1 MIRSPVST
9 RRTGNKPPEL
19 VPQTGI
25 FSRESSEEKEVPST
39 SSGSSGRSQI
49 GAVRGNIPVDVRDAV
64 SKVVGSGGKFL
75 EPPKEVT
82 AGRAGIQ
89 KLGDGA
95 YKPFGPRSRSSSDA
109 GSDTAF
115 CDGGPGKSTCGEP
128 VRHSDNGVSCDKCEK
143 WFHTS
148 CQAIPKPAFDA
159 LVKFKSLS
167 WLCPPCKAG
176 LRDDRHPGSENLA
189 SLESKVDQLER
200 TVQNHLKMV
209 GQSLKE
215 QERTVENQS
224 KLLERS
230 IKDIQCQK
238 VSYADMV
245 KGACSDM
252 VAKVTAKVTSIPPVA
267 NQPPHDSDTKNMAQ
281 MFDDFLDKD
290 KRKNN
295 IVIHNLPEAE
305 GSTLQER
312 IAKDIS
318 LFQELAKDTFRLN
331 VSVGRGFRVGKA
343 MPKKDRLLILTLDTP
358 GVRQDLLRLAPE
370 LRKSVKWGKIYLT
383 PDLTRVEREA
393 SRKLREELAAR
404 KAAGES
410 NLTIRKGRII
420 STAQRAEAV
429 PATPNTVRRVMHNAN
444 EGSSRSATV
453 TAVSSP
459 VESAPSVSSLPCPD
473 GHGAQ
478 VGGKALEPQA

>member
-64 SKVVGSGGKFL
+64 SKAVGSGGKFL

-115 CDGGPGKSTCGEP
+115 CDGGPGKLTCGEP

-167 WLCPPCKAG
+167 WLCPPCKAAPALAVSWASHLVSAG
-176 LRDDRHPGSENLA
+176 CTTSTRCSGSVAGASGDRA
-189 SLESKVDQLER
+189 FCD
-200 TVQNHLKMV
+200 
-209 GQSLKE
+209 
-215 QERTVENQS
+215 
-224 KLLERS
+224 
-230 IKDIQCQK
+230 
-238 VSYADMV
+238 
-245 KGACSDM
+245 
-252 VAKVTAKVTSIPPVA
+252 
-267 NQPPHDSDTKNMAQ
+267 
-281 MFDDFLDKD
+281 
-290 KRKNN
+290 
-295 IVIHNLPEAE
+295 
-305 GSTLQER
+305 
-312 IAKDIS
+312 
-318 LFQELAKDTFRLN
+318 
-331 VSVGRGFRVGKA
+331 RV
-343 MPKKDRLLILTLDTP
+343 PCC
-358 GVRQDLLRLAPE
+358 
-370 LRKSVKWGKIYLT
+370 
-383 PDLTRVEREA
+383 
-393 SRKLREELAAR
+393 
-404 KAAGES
+404 
-410 NLTIRKGRII
+410 
-420 STAQRAEAV
+420 AQRSPV
-429 PATPNTVRRVMHNAN
+429 LDPANR
-444 EGSSRSATV
+444 SSR
-453 TAVSSP
+453 
-459 VESAPSVSSLPCPD
+459 
-473 GHGAQ
+473 
-478 VGGKALEPQA
+478 